1 MCRRLR
7 RFHGSAGVQR
17 IRVWGSVAYASRRSF
32 LGYFAFSGDNPI
44 ALVSCLPSIPAS
56 RFLSFYV
63 RPHPSRTMR
72 GGARFE
78 VGWAARTRGGCP
90 GCRFGVQGWFSASV
104 SVRVRVC
111 WASRWPRERWCGG
124 DWRHRAVRP
133 RHFRGVSGPSPGW
146 CSLTWELTQA
156 PPFPF
161 SRRPWFPSVSFSCLL
176 G

>member
-1 MCRRLR
+1 MDLLAFAFASGVLSHTRL
-7 RFHGSAGVQR
+7 GSPYWGVSR
-17 IRVWGSVAYASRRSF
+17 SRRR
-32 LGYFAFSGDNPI
+32 G
-44 ALVSCLPSIPAS
+44 PAS
-56 RFLSFYV
+56 SFYV
-63 RPHPSRTMR
+63 RLHSSRTMR

-78 VGWAARTRGGCP
+78 VGWTAHTRGGCP
-90 GCRFGVQGWFSASV
+90 GCRFWCSGVVFVLSGSV
-104 SVRVRVC
+104 SVRVRVY
-111 WASRWPRERWCGG
+111 WASMWPRERWWGG